1 MTFPSATA
9 LRTFDAAARCGSF
22 KAAAEDLGV
31 SPTAVSHQ
39 IRGLEAQLGFALFVR
54 GTRRIDLT
62 DEGERLAG
70 ATGPAFGQIGAVLA
84 ELAGEQALTL
94 TTTPAFATL
103 WLVPRLRDF
112 ETAHKGIKVHVET
125 SLHPV
130 DLARDRRIDLAIRY
144 GVTGARE
151 GSHTGTFGET
161 FGIYAAPALAGG
173 LNPLKPA
180 ELMETRWRE
189 RALPPA
195 SWADWFSAW
204 GSEIV
209 SGSSIRVF
217 EDEQHI
223 ISAALAGQ
231 GLALLS
237 GLLVEDHVT
246 RGWLVPI
253 EPNKTL
259 PGLGY
264 ALHTH
269 ETKRHLPKV
278 RAFSRWITD
287 QLTASI

>member
-1 MTFPSATA
+1 MTFPSAIA

-144 GVTGARE
+144 GVTGARD
-151 GSHTGTFGET
+151 GSRAGTFGET
-161 FGIYAAPALAGG
+161 FGIYAAPALADG
-173 LNPLKPA
+173 LNRSEPV
-180 ELMETRWRE
+180 ELLETQWRE
-189 RALPPA
+189 TALPPV
-195 SWADWFSAW
+195 SWANWFSTW
-204 GSEIV
+204 GGAIASR
-209 SGSSIRVF
+209 SPIRVF

-231 GLALLS
+231 GLALVS
-237 GLLVEDHVT
+237 RLLVQDHVA
-246 RGWLVPI
+246 RGWLVPVA
-253 EPNKTL
+253 PGKQL
-259 PGLGY
+259 SGLGY
-264 ALHTH
+264 TVHTH
-269 ETKRHLPKV
+269 ETKRELRKN
-278 RAFSRWITD
+278 RLFCSWLTE
-287 QLTASI
+287 QLSAPT

>member
-9 LRTFDAAARCGSF
+9 LRTFDSAARCGSF

-62 DEGERLAG
+62 DEGKRLAG

-84 ELAGEQALTL
+84 ELAGEQTLTL

-144 GVTGARE
+144 GVTGSRA
-151 GSHTGTFGET
+151 GTFGET
-161 FGIYAAPALAGG
+161 FGIYAAPALADG
-173 LNPLKPA
+173 LNHLKPA
-180 ELMETRWRE
+180 ELLETRWRE
-189 RALPPA
+189 RALPPV

-204 GSEIV
+204 GSEII
-209 SGSSIRVF
+209 SRSSIRVF

-237 GLLVEDHVT
+237 GLLVQDHVT
-246 RGWLVPI
+246 RGWLVPVA
-253 EPNKTL
+253 PNKTL

-264 ALHTH
+264 TLHTH
-269 ETKRHLPKV
+269 ETKRELRKN
-278 RAFSRWITD
+278 RLFCSWLTE
-287 QLTASI
+287 QLTASNRVWS

>member
-84 ELAGEQALTL
+84 ELAGEQTLTL

-112 ETAHKGIKVHVET
+112 ETVHKGIKVHVET
-125 SLHPV
+125 SLHPA

-144 GVTGARE
+144 GVAGAGDGIWAEAFR
-151 GSHTGTFGET
+151 ET
-161 FGIYAAPALAGG
+161 FGIYAAPALADG
-173 LNPLKPA
+173 LNRSEPV
-180 ELMETRWRE
+180 ELLETQWRE
-189 RALPPA
+189 TALPPI
-195 SWADWFSAW
+195 SWANWFSAW
-204 GSEIV
+204 GSEII
-209 SGSSIRVF
+209 SRSSIRVF

-237 GLLVEDHVT
+237 GLLVQDHLT
-246 RGWLVPI
+246 RGWLVPVA
-253 EPNKTL
+253 PNKTI

-264 ALHTH
+264 MLHTH
-269 ETKRHLPKV
+269 ETKRQLRKV
-278 RAFSRWITD
+278 RAFSRWITE
-287 QLTASI
+287 QLSAPT